1 MKTLNARY
9 IIGAVAA
16 IAIIALLVANYGM
29 TASIYKTMN
38 QTVKETVQVEMQDL
52 LGDYTPEQVIKT
64 LEQTS
69 TEDINSGVLSQIDY
83 LTDEDKADI
92 VEGVLGVLKPTLLE
106 KLSSS
111 EESVREEVLTSL
123 ESTITEKVNTV
134 IENSDLG
141 STSLT
146 SDEKT
151 ILTDSIVSIV
161 ESQILKTLSEE
172 TSTTTETLNT
182 LEKHVQENVTK
193 IETTLNTYK
202 TEITELQTTIEKIE
216 KELEGQGTLDASKV
230 DEMSK
235 QLTELKSKYNTL
247 VDQYS
252 GHASNALMVSNI
264 ITNLTT
270 KPASDMVLS
279 AEAGY
284 TMNQNLI
291 NVTNSLASFTKV
303 TEENLKLLG
312 VDIAEFKLKTQ
323 QSLDA
328 IEAKTENNQA
338 AIADL
343 ESKKADYE
351 DMTEK
356 LNEANSDITN
366 AKSEMLGKINDLQT
380 TEETARN
387 LQIKAIMKDEVE
399 RVLATLNGVIND
411 IGTENAS
418 TELIEKRNNLSNIL
432 TKLESNSD
440 EVTIDNVQEAIDA
453 ANTAIIENQSA
464 ISRKIASI
472 EQNISNLQ
480 NGITTLNES
489 VVSIQNDIRDNQAAL
504 EENYAKKNELEAA
517 RTALES
523 AQATLKTSVENTY
536 QTKEEALQ
544 AAQAASNA
552 LDKAINE
559 ASGNASQA
567 LLEAKADLEA
577 SIGDN
582 NSSIEDLETSLSNA
596 KTALEGNID
605 TIDENITSINGEIST
620 LKNSVT
626 EIKSDIS
633 TNKTDISSLKTQMQD
648 NTGKIDNLET
658 ANNNLGTQLTAAND
672 SITALQN
679 STNVKEATSAVSQA
693 ITAAKESANKKAEK
707 ELQDAKTAIENA
719 YASGDVDAIA
729 QAKSNAETLVNSLKS
744 TLNTQISDNTSK
756 ISSLN
761 TTVTGLQTDINSK
774 ASQSELNELKK
785 KQPTYTFSGSGSDAT
800 VTITVPAQ

>member
-1 MKTLNARY
+1 MKTLNVRY

-52 LGDYTPEQVIKT
+52 LGNYTPEQVIKT

-69 TEDINSGVLSQIDY
+69 IDDINAGVLSQMEY

-92 VEGVLGVLKPTLLE
+92 AEGVLGVLKPTLLE

-216 KELEGQGTLDASKV
+216 KELEGKGTLDASKV

-464 ISRKIASI
+464 ISRKIADMDG
-472 EQNISNLQ
+472 E
-480 NGITTLNES
+480 
-489 VVSIQNDIRDNQAAL
+489 
-504 EENYAKKNELEAA
+504 
-517 RTALES
+517 
-523 AQATLKTSVENTY
+523 
-536 QTKEEALQ
+536 
-544 AAQAASNA
+544 
-552 LDKAINE
+552 
-559 ASGNASQA
+559 
-567 LLEAKADLEA
+567 
-577 SIGDN
+577 IGQ
-582 NSSIEDLETSLSNA
+582 LSND
-596 KTALEGNID
+596 L
-605 TIDENITSINGEIST
+605 ST
-620 LKNSVT
+620 LGGRVGENETAVSALKKVT
-626 EIKSDIS
+626 GDQTTAITQAQSDIN
-633 TNKTDISSLKTQMQD
+633 TNQ
-648 NTGKIDNLET
+648 
-658 ANNNLGTQLTAAND
+658 
-672 SITALQN
+672 
-679 STNVKEATSAVSQA
+679 
-693 ITAAKESANKKAEK
+693 
-707 ELQDAKTAIENA
+707 
-719 YASGDVDAIA
+719 
-729 QAKSNAETLVNSLKS
+729 
-744 TLNTQISDNTSK
+744 SK
-756 ISSLN
+756 ISSAEKNIEANKEKIEEAETDISTLQSEKDNIRAAINNMDALQTKIANANSDDLDTYVANLENLKTTFSSEADVAQIDTVIANIKNLKELQEAGTATAGELTSAKSALEGSINEAKNTLNGKISEIENNITTINQTIETAKSSIDENKTAISNAREEISNAKSTIANNTNAITQNTNNIASLQSDLN
-761 TTVTGLQTDINSK
+761 TK
-774 ASQSELNELKK
+774 ASQQDLKDLK
-785 KQPTYTFSGSGSDAT
+785 DGLDNGAKTTYTFSGSGSDAT

>member
-38 QTVKETVQVEMQDL
+38 QTVKETGQVEMQDL

-202 TEITELQTTIEKIE
+202 TEITELQTTINKIE

-323 QSLDA
+323 QSLEA
-328 IEAKTENNQA
+328 TEAKTENNQA

-366 AKSEMLGKINDLQT
+366 AKSEMLGKINALQT

-464 ISRKIASI
+464 ISRKIADMDG
-472 EQNISNLQ
+472 E
-480 NGITTLNES
+480 
-489 VVSIQNDIRDNQAAL
+489 
-504 EENYAKKNELEAA
+504 
-517 RTALES
+517 
-523 AQATLKTSVENTY
+523 
-536 QTKEEALQ
+536 
-544 AAQAASNA
+544 
-552 LDKAINE
+552 
-559 ASGNASQA
+559 
-567 LLEAKADLEA
+567 
-577 SIGDN
+577 IGQ
-582 NSSIEDLETSLSNA
+582 LSND
-596 KTALEGNID
+596 L
-605 TIDENITSINGEIST
+605 ST
-620 LKNSVT
+620 LGGRVGENETAVSALKKVT
-626 EIKSDIS
+626 GDQTTAITQAQSDIN
-633 TNKTDISSLKTQMQD
+633 TNQ
-648 NTGKIDNLET
+648 
-658 ANNNLGTQLTAAND
+658 
-672 SITALQN
+672 
-679 STNVKEATSAVSQA
+679 
-693 ITAAKESANKKAEK
+693 
-707 ELQDAKTAIENA
+707 
-719 YASGDVDAIA
+719 
-729 QAKSNAETLVNSLKS
+729 
-744 TLNTQISDNTSK
+744 SK
-756 ISSLN
+756 ISSAEKNIEANKEKIEEAETDISTLQSEKDNIRAAINNMDALQTKIANANSDDLDTYVENLENLKTTFSSEADVAQIDTVIANIKNLKELQEAGTATAGELTSAKSALEGSINEAKNTLNGKISEIENNITTINQTIETAKSSIDENKTAISNAREEISNAKSTIANNTNAITQNTNNIASLQSDLN
-761 TTVTGLQTDINSK
+761 TK
-774 ASQSELNELKK
+774 ASQQDLKDLK
-785 KQPTYTFSGSGSDAT
+785 DGLDNGAKTTYTFSGSGSDAT